1 MVTVLEWLPG
11 SGIHGTVLLR
21 TISAVGR
28 GGTASGAGLGWV
40 GGGEMMWLAWCL
52 VRTAV
57 CAPRVCQLMGGI
69 TAGLGDVV
77 ISFRAVS
84 GNCVV
89 DEDSISFGLISL
101 SLHTDKC
108 VMEGLCV
115 RAWGA

>member
-1 MVTVLEWLPG
+1 
-11 SGIHGTVLLR
+11 
-21 TISAVGR
+21 
-28 GGTASGAGLGWV
+28 
-40 GGGEMMWLAWCL
+40 MMWLAWCL

-89 DEDSISFGLISL
+89 DEDSMAS
-101 SLHTDKC
+101 
-108 VMEGLCV
+108 V
-115 RAWGA
+115 